1 MPNPPLISEV
11 ARESTR
17 SCTICKRDASAS
29 FRAQRYRL
37 FSCEHCD
44 YAFLDPAITA
54 ALSVETIFDDAYFC
68 GGGAGYTNYLAEE
81 RLLRAHGTRY
91 GRLLRAAGARH
102 VLDVGAAAG
111 FILRGLIDAG
121 CSGVGIEPNASMS
134 AYAARELALDVRR
147 TTLEAFGSGEQFD
160 AVTLLQVVDHLEDI
174 RLSLARVRELTTP
187 DGLCLIEFGDR
198 ASLTARVLAS
208 AWHEYAPPSVRRV
221 FSLRALRRLLAEY
234 GFTLHSFGHPPKY
247 LRADHALSLLSY
259 KAGSSAVRAI
269 PAGAKLRYFGDD
281 ITWALFQKR
290 L

>member
-1 MPNPPLISEV
+1 
-11 ARESTR
+11 
-17 SCTICKRDASAS
+17 
-29 FRAQRYRL
+29 
-37 FSCEHCD
+37 
-44 YAFLDPAITA
+44 
-54 ALSVETIFDDAYFC
+54 
-68 GGGAGYTNYLAEE
+68 
-81 RLLRAHGTRY
+81 
-91 GRLLRAAGARH
+91 
-102 VLDVGAAAG
+102 
-111 FILRGLIDAG
+111 LRGLIDAG

-234 GFTLHSFGHPPKY
+234 GHPPKY

-269 PAGAKLRYFGDD
+269 LASVARAIPAGAKLRYFGDD